1 MALTKVSYSM
11 INGSPFNILDFG
23 ADPTGQTDSTTAIQ
37 NAINAASAATPIGSS
52 SSGSTGFARTTLFFP
67 AGVYVISST
76 LAFQPFVNY
85 VGVRS
90 TTVDS
95 SPNAPTSSYPD
106 SRGTILRATTAI
118 YNASTN
124 PRGTLGY
131 VATGDITFRD
141 LQFVGTGQLTGNGST
156 GIQWGSSGGVAVTG
170 ISYET
175 DGDGQNV
182 SGVEMSRCTF
192 YSFITGFFNCALND
206 AYFYQTRFE
215 SNTTS
220 INWSLNT
227 VVPISQTAQFFGCVF
242 FAHVNGMA
250 FGVGPSYEV
259 NVFGGAFIGTTANV
273 QHVSVVNSG
282 SAAVLSLIFDG
293 VNFSFN
299 SNTNT
304 HHFYIAG
311 YYVGATNTLQVSN
324 CRFNG
329 GDIVISKAS
338 GAALFTRWQFNNC
351 TYIQTS
357 IVLNL
362 TQFGQIKGGI
372 FLLSGITIT
381 NSTNI
386 LIRDCVLQGFAGNAI
401 SVASAD
407 CGNNQ
412 FINNTFTGNAGDI
425 AIFDN
430 STNDTIFMENNI
442 GISVIPTRG
451 KTIDYVNNIAF
462 ASLGTPANGSIIY
475 CPDGT
480 IANPVAGAGTGC
492 MAKRLNGVWVGN

>member
-52 SSGSTGFARTTLFFP
+52 SSGSTGNARTTLFFP

-76 LAFQPFVNY
+76 LAIQPFVNY

-90 TTVDS
+90 TTVDAT
-95 SPNAPTSSYPD
+95 PNAPTSSYPD

-124 PRGTLGY
+124 PFGTLFY
-131 VATGDITFRD
+131 VATGDVTFAD
-141 LQFVGTGQLTGNGST
+141 LQLVGTGQLTGNGST
-156 GIQWGSSGGVAVTG
+156 GIQWGSSGGVAATG

-175 DGDGQNV
+175 DGTGQNV
-182 SGVEMSRCTF
+182 SGIEMSRCTF
-192 YSFITGFFNCALND
+192 YTFTKAFLSCALND

-215 SNTTS
+215 SNTTD

-227 VVPISQTAQFFGCVF
+227 VTPISQQAQFFGCVF
-242 FAHVNGMA
+242 FGHVSGMA
-250 FGVGPSYEV
+250 FGNGTSYEV
-259 NVFGGAFIGTTANV
+259 NVFGGMFAGTQANV
-273 QHVSVVNSG
+273 QHISVTNAG
-282 SAAVLSLIFDG
+282 SAPVLSLIFEG
-293 VNFSFN
+293 VLFSFN
-299 SNTNT
+299 NNTNT
-304 HHFYIAG
+304 YHFYIAG

-324 CRFNG
+324 CKFSG
-329 GDIVISKAS
+329 GAIVISKAS
-338 GAALFTRWQFNNC
+338 GADLFTRWQFNNC
-351 TYIQTS
+351 TYIQTN
-357 IVLNL
+357 IVLNE

-381 NSTNI
+381 TSTNL
-386 LIRDCVLQGFAGNAI
+386 LIRDCVLQGFSGNAI
-401 SVASAD
+401 SVAGAN

-412 FINNTFTGNAGDI
+412 FINNTFNGNAGDI
-425 AIFDN
+425 AIFN
-430 STNDTIFMENNI
+430 SATNDTIFMENNV
-442 GISVIPTRG
+442 GLSAVPSRG

-462 ASLGTPANGSIIY
+462 ANLGTPANGSMIY

>member
-37 NAINAASAATPIGSS
+37 NAITAASAANAIGSS
-52 SSGSTGFARTTLFFP
+52 TTGSTGNARTTLFFP

-175 DGDGQNV
+175 DGTGQNV
-182 SGVEMSRCTF
+182 SGVEMSGCTF
-192 YSFITGFFNCALND
+192 YSFISGFYSCSLND

-215 SNTTS
+215 SNTTD
-220 INWSLNT
+220 INWSVNT
-227 VVPISQTAQFFGCVF
+227 VVPISQSAQFFGCVF
-242 FAHVNGMA
+242 FAHVSGMA

-259 NVFGGAFIGTTANV
+259 NVFGGTFTGTQSNT
-273 QHVSVVNSG
+273 QHITVTNAG
-282 SAAVLSLIFDG
+282 SAPTLSLIFDG
-293 VNFSFN
+293 VNFSFT

-324 CRFNG
+324 CRFSG
-329 GDIVISKAS
+329 GDIVISIAS
-338 GAALFTRWQFNNC
+338 GATLFSRWQFNNC
-351 TYIQTS
+351 TYIQTN
-357 IVLNL
+357 IVLNQ

-381 NSTNI
+381 TSTNI
-386 LIRDCVLQGFAGNAI
+386 LIRDCVLQGFSGTAINVAGAN
-401 SVASAD
+401 

-412 FINNTFTGNAGDI
+412 FINNTFNGNAGNI
-425 AIFDN
+425 SIFDN
-430 STNDTIFMENNI
+430 STNDSIFMENNI
-442 GISVIPTRG
+442 GITSISTRG
-451 KTIDYVNNIAF
+451 KTIDYVNNIVF
-462 ASLGTPANGSIIY
+462 TSLGTPANGSMIY

-480 IANPVAGAGTGC
+480 IANPVASGGTGC

>member
-1 MALTKVSYSM
+1 MSLTKVSYSM

-37 NAINAASAATPIGSS
+37 NAITAASAANAIGSS
-52 SSGSTGFARTTLFFP
+52 TTGSTGNARTTLFFP

-76 LAFQPFVNY
+76 LTFQPFVNY
-85 VGVRS
+85 VGVRA
-90 TTVDS
+90 TTVNS
-95 SPNAPTSSYPD
+95 SPNAPTSSYTS

-124 PRGTLGY
+124 PYGTLVY
-131 VATGDITFRD
+131 VATGDITIRD
-141 LQFVGTGQLTGNGST
+141 MQFVGTGQLTGNGST
-156 GIQWGSSGGVAVTG
+156 GIQWGSSGGSAVTG

-175 DGDGQNV
+175 DGTGQNV
-182 SGVEMSRCTF
+182 SGVEMSGCTF
-192 YSFITGFFNCALND
+192 YTFTKGFLCCALND

-215 SNTTS
+215 TNTTD

-227 VVPISQTAQFFGCVF
+227 VVPISQQAQFYGCVF
-242 FAHVNGMA
+242 FGHAIGMA
-250 FGVGPSYEV
+250 FGVGPTYEV
-259 NVFGGAFIGTTANV
+259 NVFGGMFVGTTTNV
-273 QHVSVVNSG
+273 QHISVVNSG
-282 SAAVLSLIFDG
+282 SAPTLSLIFEG
-293 VNFSFN
+293 VNFSFT

-324 CRFNG
+324 CRFSG

-338 GAALFTRWQFNNC
+338 GATLFTRWQFNNC
-351 TYIQTS
+351 TYIQTN
-357 IVLNL
+357 IVINL
-362 TQFGQIKGGI
+362 SQFGQIKGGV

-381 NSTNI
+381 TSTNL

-401 SVASAD
+401 SVGNAN

-412 FINNTFTGNAGDI
+412 FINNTFLSNSGDI
-425 AIFDN
+425 AIFDD

-442 GISVIPTRG
+442 GITVIPTRG

-475 CPDGT
+475 CPNGT
-480 IANPVAGAGTGC
+480 IANPVATGGTGC
-492 MAKRLNGVWVGN
+492 IAKRLNGVWVGN

>member
-1 MALTKVSYSM
+1 MALTKISYSM

-37 NAINAASAATPIGSS
+37 NAINAASAATPIGNS
-52 SSGSTGFARTTLFFP
+52 SSGSTGNARTTLFFL

-76 LAFQPFVNY
+76 LAIQPFVNY

-95 SPNAPTSSYPD
+95 TPNAPTSSYPD

-124 PRGTLGY
+124 PRGTLFY
-131 VATGDITFRD
+131 VATGDVTFRD
-141 LQFVGTGQLTGNGST
+141 LQLVGTGQLTGNGST

-170 ISYET
+170 ITYET
-175 DGDGQNV
+175 DGTGQNV

-192 YSFITGFFNCALND
+192 YSFISGFYSCALND

-215 SNTTS
+215 SNTTD

-227 VVPISQTAQFFGCVF
+227 VVPISQSAQFFGCVF
-242 FAHVNGMA
+242 FAHVSGMA
-250 FGVGPSYEV
+250 FGNGPTYEV
-259 NVFGGAFIGTTANV
+259 NVFGGTFAGTQSNT
-273 QHVSVVNSG
+273 QHITVTNAG
-282 SAAVLSLIFDG
+282 SAPVLSLVFEG
-293 VNFSFN
+293 VLFSFN

-324 CRFNG
+324 CRFGG

-338 GAALFTRWQFNNC
+338 GADLFTRWQFNNC
-351 TYIQTS
+351 TYIQTN
-357 IVLNL
+357 IVLNE

-381 NSTNI
+381 TSTNL

-401 SVASAD
+401 SVAGAN

-412 FINNTFTGNAGDI
+412 FINNTFNGNAGDI
-425 AIFDN
+425 AIFN
-430 STNDTIFMENNI
+430 SATNDTIFMENNV
-442 GISVIPTRG
+442 GLSAVPSRG
-451 KTIDYVNNIAF
+451 KTIDYVNNITF
-462 ASLGTPANGSIIY
+462 ANLGTPANGSMIY